1 MITKIRNENEA
12 KIVAQAIR
20 DGKLTGRK
28 KQAAIQDLR
37 KFDEYKGE
45 IGILN
50 QLDAGAKGFNVGYLA
65 KVGGAPAEIANA
77 LIKGVDAGLELIG
90 VPEDFIQPSDE
101 PFGGEKSIRRAL
113 TAGNMGYMDLKD
125 LPEEQRP
132 VARGAETVGEVA
144 GMATPL
150 FGLSSR
156 ISPARAAMQTVP
168 KVATTASSPSRMA
181 AVKSGLGREAS
192 MMRDTLSNVVKSTAR
207 SPGKMAAI
215 EGTSAVGAGTFRA
228 GAEAVAPDNEFVG
241 MTSEVLGG
249 MLGPAPLL
257 RTGINKAKGLMEG
270 FSPAGREQAASSK
283 VRDILEQNQFLTKNP
298 EMDER
303 KMSDLVQQLRGAE
316 GSGLTSAQV
325 IQDPKGREIFT
336 AIENKLIADAGDELK
351 TAIGTQNKKSI
362 DKFNSQI
369 KKLNNS
375 TNPLV
380 VKEAQQLRI
389 EFLNKNLDNT
399 VEKAQDRAV
408 SAVGK
413 VLTKNKDDAV
423 KASAEARSIIDS
435 ELKIARKMETR
446 LWDDVDKSVPSP
458 TGKTIKAFNSIK
470 DEISPNEQVMKPL
483 EGFISGLIKRKEATL
498 AQKPGRG
505 FIATAQQQGLDP
517 VVRVGAK
524 ELFRKRSVAL
534 NLARQA
540 KATGRF
546 NDARM
551 LNKLADGMLED
562 LNQVTDVTANVA
574 REFSRTLNEKFNT
587 KLIRGLREA
596 EPGVM
601 LEKAGQASDAQRAFN
616 YQALKRATERPIDT
630 METGATTETLNKLQR
645 DFMES
650 AAAEIIDPFTNQ
662 IKPAALS
669 KFINNNQL
677 TLREVGML
685 DDITDV
691 DKQVKL
697 ATTLQETAKKGRAF
711 IEKKSLAA
719 QITRGKDDLSEVLG
733 RAFDSNL
740 QKSAFKDLVRTVK
753 RSKNADAL
761 EGLRHG
767 VFDELIKRSTVK
779 GGDLDGFI
787 SGNNL
792 EELLNNKVGKTTLRQ
807 NLLETGLITSEQ
819 SANLTKISNKAKI
832 FEDAATDPRKL
843 NTLIS
848 TGDGVINLLA
858 RVFGSKLGANSVVG
872 QMMGGTTLI
881 AQSAFSKMAQRMLEK
896 VPALKVQGVLSQ
908 AIQDPKFMADLLQKR
923 AKPQKQLDTRINA
936 YLLQAGLLQD

>member
-20 DGKLTGRK
+20 DGKLTGRR

-50 QLDAGAKGFNVGYLA
+50 QLDAGAKGFNVGFLA
-65 KVGGAPAEIANA
+65 KVGGAPADIANA

-90 VPEDFIQPSDE
+90 VPEDFIQPADE
-101 PFGGEKSIRRAL
+101 PIGGEKSIRRAL

-132 VARGAETVGEVA
+132 IARGGETIGEVA
-144 GMATPL
+144 GMAAPV
-150 FGLSSR
+150 FGAASR
-156 ISPARAAMQTVP
+156 MTPARAAMQTAP
-168 KVATTASSPSRMA
+168 K
-181 AVKSGLGREAS
+181 KS
-192 MMRDTLSNVVKSTAR
+192 TLANIGTEMVKSTAR

-228 GAEAVAPDNEFVG
+228 GAEAIAPDNEFVG
-241 MTSEVLGG
+241 MIAEVAGG
-249 MLGPAPLL
+249 AAGPAPLL
-257 RTGINKAKGLMEG
+257 RTGIDKTKGLLEG
-270 FSPAGREQAASSK
+270 FTPRGREDAASRK
-283 VRDILEQNQFLTKNP
+283 VRDILEQNQFLTKDP
-298 EMDER
+298 EVDER
-303 KMSDLVQQLRGAE
+303 KMSDLVEQLRGAE
-316 GSGLTSAQV
+316 GSGTTAQV
-325 IQDPKGREIFT
+325 TIDPQARQAFT
-336 AIENKLIADAGDELK
+336 ATENKLVADLGDELK
-351 TAIGTQNKKSI
+351 TAINTQTQKAADEFNKKI
-362 DKFNSQI
+362 R
-369 KKLNNS
+369 KLNNS

-380 VKEAQQLRI
+380 VKEAQAMRI
-389 EFLNKNLDNT
+389 EFTNKKLDGM

-408 SAVGK
+408 NAVSR

-423 KASAEARSIIDS
+423 KASAEARQIIDD
-435 ELKIARKMETR
+435 ELKIARNMETR
-446 LWDDVDKSVPSP
+446 LWDEVDKGVPSP
-458 TGKTIKAFNSIK
+458 TDKTIQAFNSIK

-483 EGFISGLIKRKEATL
+483 EGFIQGLIKRKDATL
-498 AQKPGRG
+498 AQRPGRG
-505 FIATAQQQGLDP
+505 FLATAQRQGFKP

-562 LNQVTDVTANVA
+562 LNQVTDATANVA
-574 REFSRTLNEKFNT
+574 REFSRSLNEKFNT

-596 EPGVM
+596 EPGVF

-616 YQALKRATERPIDT
+616 FQALKRATERTVDT
-630 METGATTETLNKLQR
+630 METGRTTETLNKLQR

-650 AAAEIIDPFTNQ
+650 AAAEVIDPFTNQ

-669 KFINNNQL
+669 RFVDNNQL

-691 DKQVKL
+691 DKKVKL
-697 ATTLQETAKKGRAF
+697 ATTLQDTAKKGRAF

-719 QITRGKDDLSEVLG
+719 QIAKGSDDLSEVLTK
-733 RAFDSNL
+733 AFDSNY
-740 QKSAFKDLVRTVK
+740 QTEAFKDLVRTVK
-753 RSKNADAL
+753 RSKNPDAI

-767 VFDELIKRSTVK
+767 VFDELTKRATITK
-779 GGDLDGFI
+779 GELEGLI

-792 EELLNNKVGKTTLRQ
+792 EQLLNNKVGNKTLRQ
-807 NLLETGLITSEQ
+807 NLLDTGLITPEQ
-819 SANLTKISNKAKI
+819 SANLTKIAEKAKI

-843 NTLIS
+843 NTIIS
-848 TGDGVINLLA
+848 TGDGVINLIA
-858 RVFGSKLGANSVVG
+858 RWSGSQLGAKTVAG
-872 QMMGGTTLI
+872 QGAPLMMAGAGSRT
-881 AQSAFSKMAQRMLEK
+881 MQRMLEK
-896 VPALKVQGVLSQ
+896 VPALKVQGVLTK
-908 AIQDPKFMADLLQKR
+908 AIQDPKFMAYLLQKR
-923 AKPQKQLDTRINA
+923 PKPQKQLDTRINA

>member
-20 DGKLTGRK
+20 DGKLTGRR

-50 QLDAGAKGFNVGYLA
+50 QLDAGAKGFNVGFLA

-90 VPEDFIQPSDE
+90 VPEDFIQPADE
-101 PFGGEKSIRRAL
+101 PIGGEKSIRRAL

-132 VARGAETVGEVA
+132 VARGGETIGEVA
-144 GMATPL
+144 GMAAPV
-150 FGLSSR
+150 FGAASR
-156 ISPARAAMQTVP
+156 MTPARAAMQTAP
-168 KVATTASSPSRMA
+168 K
-181 AVKSGLGREAS
+181 KS
-192 MMRDTLSNVVKSTAR
+192 TLANIGTEMVKSTAR

-241 MTSEVLGG
+241 MTAELLGG
-249 MLGPAPLL
+249 AAGPAPLL
-257 RTGINKAKGLMEG
+257 RTGIDKTKGLLEG
-270 FSPAGREQAASSK
+270 FTPRGREDAASRK
-283 VRDILEQNQFLTKNP
+283 VRDILEQNQFLTKDP
-298 EMDER
+298 EVDER
-303 KMSDLVQQLRGAE
+303 KMSDLVKQLRGSE
-316 GSGLTSAQV
+316 GSATTAQV
-325 IQDPKGREIFT
+325 TQDPQAREIFT

-351 TAIGTQNKKSI
+351 TAINTQTKKAADEFTKKI
-362 DKFNSQI
+362 R
-369 KKLNNS
+369 KLNNS

-380 VKEAQQLRI
+380 VKEAQAMRI
-389 EFLNKNLDNT
+389 EFTNKKLDGM

-408 SAVGK
+408 NAVSR

-423 KASAEARSIIDS
+423 KASAEARQIIDD
-435 ELKIARKMETR
+435 ELKIARNMETR
-446 LWDDVDKSVPSP
+446 LWDEVDKGVPSP
-458 TGKTIKAFNSIK
+458 TDKTIQAFNSIK

-483 EGFISGLIKRKEATL
+483 EGFIQGLIKRKDATL
-498 AQKPGRG
+498 EQRPGRG
-505 FIATAQQQGLDP
+505 FIATAQRQGFKP

-562 LNQVTDVTANVA
+562 LNQVTDATANVA
-574 REFSRTLNEKFNT
+574 REFSRSLNEKFNT
-587 KLIRGLREA
+587 KLIRGLRDA
-596 EPGVM
+596 EPGVF

-616 YQALKRATERPIDT
+616 FLALKRATERTVDT
-630 METGATTETLNKLQR
+630 METGRTTEVFNKLQR

-650 AAAEIIDPFTNQ
+650 AAAEVIDPFTNQ

-669 KFINNNQL
+669 RFVDNNQL

-691 DKQVKL
+691 DKKVKL
-697 ATTLQETAKKGRAF
+697 ATTLQDTAKKGRAF

-719 QITRGKDDLSEVLG
+719 QIAKGSDDLSEVLTK
-733 RAFDSNL
+733 AFDSNY
-740 QKSAFKDLVRTVK
+740 QADAFKDLVRTVK
-753 RSKNADAL
+753 RSKNPDAI

-767 VFDELIKRSTVK
+767 VFDELTKRATINK
-779 GGDLDGFI
+779 GDLEGLI

-792 EELLNNKVGKTTLRQ
+792 EQLLNNKVGNKTLRQ
-807 NLLETGLITSEQ
+807 NLLDTGLITPEQ
-819 SANLTKISNKAKI
+819 SANLTKIAEKAKI
-832 FEDAATDPRKL
+832 FEDAATDPRRL
-843 NTLIS
+843 DTIIS

-858 RVFGSKLGANSVVG
+858 RWSGSQLGAKTVAG
-872 QMMGGTTLI
+872 QGAPLMMAGAGSR
-881 AQSAFSKMAQRMLEK
+881 AMQRMLEK
-896 VPALKVQGVLSQ
+896 VPALKVQGVLTK
-908 AIQDPKFMADLLQKR
+908 AIQDPKFMAYLLQKR
-923 AKPQKQLDTRINA
+923 PKPQKQLDTRINA

>member
-20 DGKLTGRK
+20 DGKLTGRR

-37 KFDEYKGE
+37 KFDKYKGQ

-50 QLDAGAKGFNVGYLA
+50 QLDAGAKGFNVGFLA

-90 VPEDFIQPSDE
+90 VPEDFIQPRDE
-101 PFGGEKSIRRAL
+101 PHFGEKAIRRAL

-132 VARGAETVGEVA
+132 VARGGETIGEIT
-144 GMATPL
+144 GMATPV

-156 ISPARAAMQTVP
+156 MTPARAAMQTAP
-168 KVATTASSPSRMA
+168 K
-181 AVKSGLGREAS
+181 KS
-192 MMRDTLSNVVKSTAR
+192 TLANIGTEMVKSTAR

-241 MTSEVLGG
+241 MTAELLGG
-249 MLGPAPLL
+249 AAGPAPLL
-257 RTGINKAKGLMEG
+257 RTGIDKTKGLLEG
-270 FSPAGREQAASSK
+270 FTPSGREDAASRK
-283 VRDILEQNQFLTKNP
+283 IREILEQNQFLTKDP
-298 EMDER
+298 EVDER
-303 KMSDLVQQLRGAE
+303 KMSDLVEQLRGAE
-316 GSGLTSAQV
+316 GSGTTAQV
-325 IQDPKGREIFT
+325 TQDPQAREIFT
-336 AIENKLIADAGDELK
+336 AIENKLISDAGDELK
-351 TAIGTQNKKSI
+351 TAIDTQTKKAADEFNKKI
-362 DKFNSQI
+362 R
-369 KKLNNS
+369 KLNNS

-380 VKEAQQLRI
+380 VKEAQALRI
-389 EFLNKNLDNT
+389 EFTNKKLDAI
-399 VEKAQDRAV
+399 VEKAQDRAS
-408 SAVGK
+408 SAVSR

-423 KASAEARSIIDS
+423 KASAEARQIIDD
-435 ELKIARKMETR
+435 ELKIARNMETR
-446 LWDDVDKSVPSP
+446 LWDEVDKGVDSP
-458 TGKTIKAFNSIK
+458 TKKTIAAFNSIK

-483 EGFISGLIKRKEATL
+483 EGFIQGLIKRKDATL
-498 AQKPGRG
+498 AQRPGRG
-505 FIATAQQQGLDP
+505 FIATAQRQGFQP
-517 VVRVGAK
+517 VVRVSAK

-562 LNQVTDVTANVA
+562 LNQVTDATANVA
-574 REFSRTLNEKFNT
+574 REFSRSLNEKFNT

-596 EPGVM
+596 EPGVF

-616 YQALKRATERPIDT
+616 FQALKRATERTVDT
-630 METGATTETLNKLQR
+630 METGRTTEVLNKLQR

-650 AAAEIIDPFTNQ
+650 AAAEVIDPFTNQ

-669 KFINNNQL
+669 RFVDNNQL

-691 DKQVKL
+691 DKKVKL
-697 ATTLQETAKKGRAF
+697 ATTLQDTAKKGRAF

-719 QITRGKDDLSEVLG
+719 QIAKGSDDLSEVLTK
-733 RAFDSNL
+733 AFDSNY
-740 QKSAFKDLVRTVK
+740 QAEAFKDLVRTVK
-753 RSKNADAL
+753 RSKNPDAI

-767 VFDELIKRSTVK
+767 VFDELTKRATITK
-779 GGDLDGFI
+779 GDLEGLI

-792 EELLNNKVGKTTLRQ
+792 EQLLNNKVGNKTLRQ
-807 NLLETGLITSEQ
+807 NLLDTGLITPEQ
-819 SANLTKISNKAKI
+819 SANLTKIAEKAKV
-832 FEDAATDPRKL
+832 FEDAAKDPRKL

-858 RVFGSKLGANSVVG
+858 RWSGSQLGAKTVAG
-872 QMMGGTTLI
+872 QGAPLMMAGAGSR
-881 AQSAFSKMAQRMLEK
+881 AMQRMLEK
-896 VPALKVQGVLSQ
+896 VPALKVQGVLTK

-923 AKPQKQLDTRINA
+923 PKPQKQLDTRINA

>member
-20 DGKLTGRK
+20 DGKLTGRR

-50 QLDAGAKGFNVGYLA
+50 QLDAGAKGFNVGFLA
-65 KVGGAPAEIANA
+65 KVGGAPADIANA

-90 VPEDFIQPSDE
+90 VPEDFIQPADE
-101 PFGGEKSIRRAL
+101 PIGGEKSIRRAL

-132 VARGAETVGEVA
+132 IARGGETIGEVA
-144 GMATPL
+144 GMAAPV
-150 FGLSSR
+150 FGAASR
-156 ISPARAAMQTVP
+156 MTPARAAMQTAP
-168 KVATTASSPSRMA
+168 K
-181 AVKSGLGREAS
+181 KS
-192 MMRDTLSNVVKSTAR
+192 TLANIGTEMVKSTAR

-228 GAEAVAPDNEFVG
+228 GAEAIAPDNEFVG
-241 MTSEVLGG
+241 MIAEVAGG
-249 MLGPAPLL
+249 AAGPAPLL
-257 RTGINKAKGLMEG
+257 RTGIDKTKGLLEG
-270 FSPAGREQAASSK
+270 FTPRGREDAASRK
-283 VRDILEQNQFLTKNP
+283 VRDILEQNQFLTKDP
-298 EMDER
+298 EVDER
-303 KMSDLVQQLRGAE
+303 KMSDLVEQLRGAE
-316 GSGLTSAQV
+316 GSGTTAQV
-325 IQDPKGREIFT
+325 TIDPQARQAFT
-336 AIENKLIADAGDELK
+336 ATENKLVADLGDELK
-351 TAIGTQNKKSI
+351 TAINTQTQKAADEFNKKI
-362 DKFNSQI
+362 R
-369 KKLNNS
+369 KLNNS

-380 VKEAQQLRI
+380 VKEAQAMRI
-389 EFLNKNLDNT
+389 EFTNKKLDGM

-408 SAVGK
+408 NAVSR

-423 KASAEARSIIDS
+423 KASAEARQIIDD
-435 ELKIARKMETR
+435 ELKIARNMETR
-446 LWDDVDKSVPSP
+446 LWDEVDKGVPSP
-458 TGKTIKAFNSIK
+458 TDKTIQAFNSIK

-483 EGFISGLIKRKEATL
+483 EGFIQGLIKRKDATL
-498 AQKPGRG
+498 AQRPGRG
-505 FIATAQQQGLDP
+505 FLATAQRQGFKP

-562 LNQVTDVTANVA
+562 LNQVTDATANVA
-574 REFSRTLNEKFNT
+574 REFSRSLNEKFNT

-596 EPGVM
+596 EPGVF

-616 YQALKRATERPIDT
+616 FQALKRATERTVDT
-630 METGATTETLNKLQR
+630 METGRTTETLNKLQR

-650 AAAEIIDPFTNQ
+650 AAAEVIDPFTNQ

-669 KFINNNQL
+669 RFVDNNQL

-691 DKQVKL
+691 DKKVKL
-697 ATTLQETAKKGRAF
+697 ATTLQDTAKKGRAF

-719 QITRGKDDLSEVLG
+719 QIAKGSDDLSEVLTK
-733 RAFDSNL
+733 AFDSNY
-740 QKSAFKDLVRTVK
+740 QTEAFKDLVRTVK
-753 RSKNADAL
+753 RSKNPDAI

-767 VFDELIKRSTVK
+767 VFDELTKRATITK
-779 GGDLDGFI
+779 GELEGLI

-792 EELLNNKVGKTTLRQ
+792 EQLLNNKVGNKTLRQ
-807 NLLETGLITSEQ
+807 NLLDTGLITPEQ
-819 SANLTKISNKAKI
+819 SANLTKIAEKAKI

-843 NTLIS
+843 NTIIS
-848 TGDGVINLLA
+848 TGDGVINLIA
-858 RVFGSKLGANSVVG
+858 RWSGSQLGAKTVAG
-872 QMMGGTTLI
+872 QGAPLMMAGAGSR
-881 AQSAFSKMAQRMLEK
+881 AMQRMLEK
-896 VPALKVQGVLSQ
+896 VPALKVQGVLTK
-908 AIQDPKFMADLLQKR
+908 AIQDPKFMAYLLQKR
-923 AKPQKQLDTRINA
+923 PKPQKQLDTRINA

>member
-20 DGKLTGRK
+20 DGKLTGRR

-50 QLDAGAKGFNVGYLA
+50 QLDAGAKGFNVGFLA
-65 KVGGAPAEIANA
+65 KVGGAPADIANA

-90 VPEDFIQPSDE
+90 VPEDFIQPADE
-101 PFGGEKSIRRAL
+101 PIGGEKSIRRAL

-132 VARGAETVGEVA
+132 IARGGETIGEVA
-144 GMATPL
+144 GMAAPV
-150 FGLSSR
+150 FGAASR
-156 ISPARAAMQTVP
+156 MTPARAAMQTAP
-168 KVATTASSPSRMA
+168 K
-181 AVKSGLGREAS
+181 KS
-192 MMRDTLSNVVKSTAR
+192 TLANIGTEMVKSTAR

-228 GAEAVAPDNEFVG
+228 GAEAIAPDNEFVG
-241 MTSEVLGG
+241 MIAEVAGG
-249 MLGPAPLL
+249 AAGPAPLL
-257 RTGINKAKGLMEG
+257 RTGIDKTKGLLEG
-270 FSPAGREQAASSK
+270 FTPRGREDAASRK
-283 VRDILEQNQFLTKNP
+283 VRDILEQNQFLTKDP
-298 EMDER
+298 EVDER
-303 KMSDLVQQLRGAE
+303 KMSDLVEQLRGAE
-316 GSGLTSAQV
+316 GSGTTAQV
-325 IQDPKGREIFT
+325 TIDPQARQAFT
-336 AIENKLIADAGDELK
+336 ATENKLVADLGDELK
-351 TAIGTQNKKSI
+351 TAINTQTQKAADEFNKKI
-362 DKFNSQI
+362 R
-369 KKLNNS
+369 KLNNS

-380 VKEAQQLRI
+380 VKEAQAMRI
-389 EFLNKNLDNT
+389 EFTNKKLDRM

-408 SAVGK
+408 NAVSR

-423 KASAEARSIIDS
+423 KASAEARQIIDD
-435 ELKIARKMETR
+435 ELKIARNMETR
-446 LWDDVDKSVPSP
+446 LWDEVDKGVPSP
-458 TGKTIKAFNSIK
+458 TDKTIQAFNSIK

-483 EGFISGLIKRKEATL
+483 EGFIQGLIKRKDATL
-498 AQKPGRG
+498 AQRPGRG
-505 FIATAQQQGLDP
+505 FLATAQRQGFKP

-562 LNQVTDVTANVA
+562 LNQVTDATANVA
-574 REFSRTLNEKFNT
+574 REFSRSLNEKFNT

-596 EPGVM
+596 EPGVF

-616 YQALKRATERPIDT
+616 FQALKRATERTVDT
-630 METGATTETLNKLQR
+630 METGRTTETLNKLQR

-650 AAAEIIDPFTNQ
+650 AAAEVIDPFTNQ

-669 KFINNNQL
+669 RFVDNNQL

-691 DKQVKL
+691 DKKVKL
-697 ATTLQETAKKGRAF
+697 ATTLQDTAKKGRAF

-719 QITRGKDDLSEVLG
+719 QIAKGSDDLSEVLTK
-733 RAFDSNL
+733 AFDSNY
-740 QKSAFKDLVRTVK
+740 QTEAFKDLVRTVK
-753 RSKNADAL
+753 RSKNPDAI

-767 VFDELIKRSTVK
+767 VFDELTKRATITK
-779 GGDLDGFI
+779 GELEGLI

-792 EELLNNKVGKTTLRQ
+792 EQLLNNKVGNKTLRQ
-807 NLLETGLITSEQ
+807 NLLDTGLITPEQ
-819 SANLTKISNKAKI
+819 SANLTKIAEKAKI

-843 NTLIS
+843 NTIIS
-848 TGDGVINLLA
+848 TGDGVINLIA
-858 RVFGSKLGANSVVG
+858 RWSGSQLGAKTVAG
-872 QMMGGTTLI
+872 QGAPLMMAGAGSR
-881 AQSAFSKMAQRMLEK
+881 AMQRMLEK
-896 VPALKVQGVLSQ
+896 VPALKVQGVLTK
-908 AIQDPKFMADLLQKR
+908 AIQDPKFMAYLLQKR
-923 AKPQKQLDTRINA
+923 PKPQKQLDTRINA

>member
-20 DGKLTGRK
+20 DGKLTGRR

-50 QLDAGAKGFNVGYLA
+50 QLDAGAKGFNVGFLA
-65 KVGGAPAEIANA
+65 KVGGAPADIANA

-90 VPEDFIQPSDE
+90 VPEDFIQPADE
-101 PFGGEKSIRRAL
+101 PIGGEKSIRRAL

-132 VARGAETVGEVA
+132 VARGGETIGEVA
-144 GMATPL
+144 GMATPV

-156 ISPARAAMQTVP
+156 MTPARAAMQTAP
-168 KVATTASSPSRMA
+168 K
-181 AVKSGLGREAS
+181 KS
-192 MMRDTLSNVVKSTAR
+192 TLANIGTEMVKSTAR

-241 MTSEVLGG
+241 MIAEVAGG
-249 MLGPAPLL
+249 AAGPAPLL
-257 RTGINKAKGLMEG
+257 RTGIDKTKGLLEG
-270 FSPAGREQAASSK
+270 FTPRGREDAASRK
-283 VRDILEQNQFLTKNP
+283 VRDILEQNQFLTKDP
-298 EMDER
+298 EVDER
-303 KMSDLVQQLRGAE
+303 KMSDLVEQLRGAE
-316 GSGLTSAQV
+316 GSGTTAQV
-325 IQDPKGREIFT
+325 TQDPQAREIFT
-336 AIENKLIADAGDELK
+336 AIENKLISDAGDELK
-351 TAIGTQNKKSI
+351 TAINTQTQKAADEFNKKI
-362 DKFNSQI
+362 R
-369 KKLNNS
+369 KLNNS

-380 VKEAQQLRI
+380 VKEAQAMRI
-389 EFLNKNLDNT
+389 EFTNKKLDRM

-408 SAVGK
+408 NAVSR

-423 KASAEARSIIDS
+423 KASAEARQIIDD
-435 ELKIARKMETR
+435 ELKIARNMETR
-446 LWDDVDKSVPSP
+446 LWDEVDKGVPSP
-458 TGKTIKAFNSIK
+458 TDKTIQAFNSIK

-483 EGFISGLIKRKEATL
+483 EGFIQGLIKRKDATL
-498 AQKPGRG
+498 AQRPGRG
-505 FIATAQQQGLDP
+505 FLATAQRQGFKP

-562 LNQVTDVTANVA
+562 LNQVTDATANVA
-574 REFSRTLNEKFNT
+574 REFSRSLNEKFNT

-596 EPGVM
+596 EPGVF

-616 YQALKRATERPIDT
+616 FQALKRATERTVDT
-630 METGATTETLNKLQR
+630 METGRTTETLNKLQR

-650 AAAEIIDPFTNQ
+650 AAAEVIDPFTNQ

-669 KFINNNQL
+669 RFVDNNQL

-691 DKQVKL
+691 DKKVKL
-697 ATTLQETAKKGRAF
+697 ATTLQDTAKKGRAF
-711 IEKKSLAA
+711 IEEKSLAA
-719 QITRGKDDLSEVLG
+719 QIAKGSDDLSEVLKT
-733 RAFDSNL
+733 AFDSNY
-740 QKSAFKDLVRTVK
+740 QAEAFKDLVRTVK
-753 RSKNADAL
+753 RSKNPDAI

-767 VFDELIKRSTVK
+767 VFDELTKRATITK
-779 GGDLDGFI
+779 GKLEGLI

-792 EELLNNKVGKTTLRQ
+792 EQLLNNKVGNKTLRQ
-807 NLLETGLITSEQ
+807 NLLETGLITPEQ
-819 SANLTKISNKAKI
+819 SANLTKIAEKAKI

-843 NTLIS
+843 NSLIS

-858 RVFGSKLGANSVVG
+858 RVFGSKLGANSAVG

-881 AQSAFSKMAQRMLEK
+881 AQSAFSKMAQKMLEK
-896 VPALKVQGVLSQ
+896 VPALRVQGVLTQ
-908 AIQDPKFMADLLQKR
+908 AIQDPKFMAYLLQKR
-923 AKPQKQLDTRINA
+923 PKPQKQLDTRINA

>member
-20 DGKLTGRK
+20 DGKLTGRR

-50 QLDAGAKGFNVGYLA
+50 QLDAGAKGFNVGFLA
-65 KVGGAPAEIANA
+65 KVGGAPADIANA

-101 PFGGEKSIRRAL
+101 PIGGEKSIRRAL

-132 VARGAETVGEVA
+132 VARGGETIGEVT
-144 GMATPL
+144 GMATPV

-156 ISPARAAMQTVP
+156 MTPARAAMQTAP
-168 KVATTASSPSRMA
+168 K
-181 AVKSGLGREAS
+181 KSTLANLGTEI
-192 MMRDTLSNVVKSTAR
+192 VKSTAR

-241 MTSEVLGG
+241 MPAEVLGG
-249 MLGPAPLL
+249 MMGPAPLL
-257 RTGINKAKGLMEG
+257 RTGIDKTKGLLEG
-270 FSPAGREQAASSK
+270 FTPSGREEAASRK
-283 VRDILEQNQFLTKNP
+283 IREILEQNKFLTKDP
-298 EMDER
+298 EVDER
-303 KMSDLVQQLRGAE
+303 KMSDLVEQLRGAE
-316 GSGLTSAQV
+316 GSATSAQI
-325 IQDPKGREIFT
+325 IQDPQAREIFT

-351 TAIGTQNKKSI
+351 TAINTQTKKAADEFNKKI
-362 DKFNSQI
+362 R
-369 KKLNNS
+369 KLNNS

-380 VKEAQQLRI
+380 VKEAQAMRI
-389 EFLNKNLDNT
+389 EFTNKKLDGM

-408 SAVGK
+408 NAVSR

-423 KASAEARSIIDS
+423 KASAEARQIIDD
-435 ELKIARKMETR
+435 ELKIARNMETR
-446 LWDDVDKSVPSP
+446 LWDEVDKGVPSP
-458 TGKTIKAFNSIK
+458 IDKTIRAFNSIK

-483 EGFISGLIKRKEATL
+483 EGFIQGLIKRKDATL
-498 AQKPGRG
+498 AQRSGRG
-505 FIATAQQQGLDP
+505 FLATAQRQGFQP
-517 VVRVGAK
+517 VVRVSAK

-574 REFSRTLNEKFNT
+574 RNFSRSLNEKFNT

-596 EPGVM
+596 EPGVF

-616 YQALKRATERPIDT
+616 FQALKRATENQLIDT
-630 METGATTETLNKLQR
+630 GRTTEVLNKLQR

-650 AAAEIIDPFTNQ
+650 AAAEVIDPFTNQ

-669 KFINNNQL
+669 RFVDNNQL

-691 DKQVKL
+691 DKKVKL
-697 ATTLQETAKKGRAF
+697 ATTLQNTAKKGRAF

-719 QITRGKDDLSEVLG
+719 QIAKGSDDLSEVLTK
-733 RAFDSNL
+733 AFDSNY
-740 QKSAFKDLVRTVK
+740 QAEAFKDLVRTVK
-753 RSKNADAL
+753 RSNNPDAI

-767 VFDELIKRSTVK
+767 VFDELTKRATITK
-779 GGDLDGFI
+779 GDLEGFI

-792 EELLNNKVGKTTLRQ
+792 EQLLNNKVGNKTLRQ
-807 NLLETGLITSEQ
+807 NLLDTGLITPAQ
-819 SANLTKISNKAKI
+819 SANLTKIVQKAKI

-843 NTLIS
+843 NSLIS

-858 RVFGSKLGANSVVG
+858 RNLGARLGSASS
-872 QMMGGTTLI
+872 GGGPSI
-881 AQSAFSKMAQRMLEK
+881 VMAGAGSRFMQSILEK
-896 VPALKVQGVLSQ
+896 VPALKVQGVLTQ

-936 YLLQAGLLQD
+936 YLLQAGLLED